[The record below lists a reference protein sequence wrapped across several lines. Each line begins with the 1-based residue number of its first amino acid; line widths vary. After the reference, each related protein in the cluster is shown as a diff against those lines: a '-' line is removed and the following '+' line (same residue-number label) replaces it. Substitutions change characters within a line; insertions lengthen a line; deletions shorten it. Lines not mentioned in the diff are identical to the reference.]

1 LASIEKSSGELLRA
15 IVEDSNVSNETIA
28 ALSGAYGVGSS
39 SYNALLNSTGT
50 ISTYSTQYDYTAVGI
65 VYVIFSYLWTTT
77 FVQGILSLTIS
88 GAVAEWWVRGR
99 VSSVHADIISA
110 CGYHQCMRIIIYCIS
125 GKSQKQ

>member
-1 LASIEKSSGELLRA
+1 MMLFTPIIPNIISIVGALVAMYICACLASIEKSSGELLRA

-50 ISTYSTQYDYTAVGI
+50 ISTHSSQYDYTAVGI

-88 GAVAEWWVRGR
+88 GAVAEWWVT
-99 VSSVHADIISA
+99 
-110 CGYHQCMRIIIYCIS
+110 
-125 GKSQKQ
+125 